1 MEKPILFNTEMVK
14 AILAGRKTQT
24 RRLIKPQPEGQL
36 SYIFGGSHPGKWTY
50 MSRSEAKAWDVDESV
65 IHEEEGKFWTPPCH
79 GDDVLYVRETWFYE
93 SHMEDLTAGN
103 PDLPSGRYKHRY
115 VYYADQPD
123 YPVNVGVGATGWRP
137 SIHMP
142 KEAARIWLKV
152 TNVRCERLQDISFA
166 DIQAEGMDMDE
177 WYEYD
182 EWQHSVGDGM
192 GDIPVI
198 FENPY
203 HFFGSRV
210 WDRTMKNLEQYEKY
224 GWDTNPWVWV
234 IEFERVEGKHDD

>member
-24 RRLIKPQPEGQL
+24 RRIVKNQLLSEEQLKKCGKPC
-36 SYIFGGSHPGKWTY
+36 YPG
-50 MSRSEAKAWDVDESV
+50 D
-65 IHEEEGKFWTPPCH
+65 I
-79 GDDVLYVRETWFYE
+79 LYVRETWKQATTG
-93 SHMEDLTAGN
+93 TAG
-103 PDLPSGRYKHRY
+103 PGLIDQYLYKADEPQDTEGMMVEGRWH
-115 VYYADQPD
+115 
-123 YPVNVGVGATGWRP
+123 P

-152 TNVRCERLQDISFA
+152 MNVRCERLQDISFA

-192 GDIPVI
+192 GDEVPVI

-210 WDRTMKNLEQYEKY
+210 WDSTMGSLEKYEKY
-224 GWDTNPWVWV
+224 GWDANPWVWV
-234 IEFERVEGKHDD
+234 IEFEKMEGKHNDD

>member
-1 MEKPILFNTEMVK
+1 MERPMLFNTEMVR
-14 AILAGRKTQT
+14 AILDGRKTQT
-24 RRLIKPQPEGQL
+24 RRIVKNQSLTEEQLKNCGKPC
-36 SYIFGGSHPGKWTY
+36 YPGDILW
-50 MSRSEAKAWDVDESV
+50 
-65 IHEEEGKFWTPPCH
+65 
-79 GDDVLYVRETWFYE
+79 VRETWTVWSRTLGKMPAFHYKADG
-93 SHMEDLTAGN
+93 EDLA
-103 PDLPSGRYKHRY
+103 
-115 VYYADQPD
+115 
-123 YPVNVGVGATGWRP
+123 NVKWHP

-152 TNVRCERLQDISFA
+152 TNVKCERLQDISFA

-192 GDIPVI
+192 GDEVPVI

-210 WDRTMKNLEQYEKY
+210 WDSTMGSLEKYEKY
-224 GWDTNPWVWV
+224 GWDANPWVWV
-234 IEFERVEGKHDD
+234 IEFERIEEKQLLSFADRDSARYGDQGVLMPTT

>member
-1 MEKPILFNTEMVK
+1 MERPMLFNTEMVR
-14 AILAGRKTQT
+14 AILDGRKTQT
-24 RRLIKPQPEGQL
+24 RRIVKNQSLTEEQLKNCGKPC
-36 SYIFGGSHPGKWTY
+36 YPGDILW
-50 MSRSEAKAWDVDESV
+50 
-65 IHEEEGKFWTPPCH
+65 
-79 GDDVLYVRETWFYE
+79 VRETWTVWSRTLGKMPAFHYKADG
-93 SHMEDLTAGN
+93 EDL
-103 PDLPSGRYKHRY
+103 
-115 VYYADQPD
+115 
-123 YPVNVGVGATGWRP
+123 VNVKWHP

-152 TNVRCERLQDISFA
+152 TNVKCERLQDISFA

-192 GDIPVI
+192 GDEVPVI

-210 WDRTMKNLEQYEKY
+210 WDSTMGSLEKYEKY
-224 GWDTNPWVWV
+224 GWDANPWVWV
-234 IEFERVEGKHDD
+234 IEFERIEEKQLLSFADRDSARYGDQGVLMPTT

>member
-1 MEKPILFNTEMVK
+1 MERPMLFNTEMVR
-14 AILAGRKTQT
+14 AILDGRKTQT
-24 RRLIKPQPEGQL
+24 RRIVKNQSVTEEQLKNCGKPC
-36 SYIFGGSHPGKWTY
+36 YPGDILW
-50 MSRSEAKAWDVDESV
+50 
-65 IHEEEGKFWTPPCH
+65 
-79 GDDVLYVRETWFYE
+79 VRETWTVWSRTLGKMPAFHYKADG
-93 SHMEDLTAGN
+93 EDL
-103 PDLPSGRYKHRY
+103 
-115 VYYADQPD
+115 
-123 YPVNVGVGATGWRP
+123 VNVKWHP

-152 TNVRCERLQDISFA
+152 TNVKCERLQDISFA

-192 GDIPVI
+192 GDEVPVI

-210 WDRTMKNLEQYEKY
+210 WDSTMGSLEKYEKY
-224 GWDTNPWVWV
+224 GWDANPWVWV
-234 IEFERVEGKHDD
+234 IEFERIEEKQLLSFADRDSARYGDQGVLMPTT